1 MDGTQRRASHQ
12 WSGLSRARGGTR
24 RWAWGIRSQISGFS
38 LLLGELEVERVR
50 ARLAPVLGLGFEF
63 RVDGDGAEQRPHGAD
78 RAAQVVIWVRS
89 KKESAE
95 HLPRERARRTVE
107 RTVVGVRLET
117 PPRALD
123 GHALRPASRVALA
136 KEEEERKDSAEEGC
150 ECAQSDADDRPSA
163 QPPMRS
169 RRFMHRGTTRRC

>member
-1 MDGTQRRASHQ
+1 MRDRPTVVRQRMDGTQRRASHQ
-12 WSGLSRARGGTR
+12 WSSLSEARGGTR

-123 GHALRPASRVALA
+123 GHALPSEASRAA
-136 KEEEERKDSAEEGC
+136 PAEEAEEREGR
-150 ECAQSDADDRPSA
+150 A
-163 QPPMRS
+163 
-169 RRFMHRGTTRRC
+169 